1 MTAYR
6 KKDLVPVLPHKGTD
20 TRPTKFF
27 LLRFPIDVTNA
38 CEYSFFG
45 PEGGPMARFRAFV
58 SVALS
63 LLFVVSS
70 SMGASAP
77 PLGTITSAL
86 GAHVGAANATV
97 GATVFGGDKLSTLQT
112 GTLQLRSGAARLMLS
127 GSSVATVAEVNGI
140 PGATLQQGTAVFSTA
155 NAKAFVLRASV
166 AEIRAETDQ
175 PTVAQ
180 VTYVNKDE
188 LIVRSTRGS
197 MAITVDGETQ
207 TVPEGMSYRVI
218 LNPDSYPAA
227 AAAPQ
232 GPQGAGAHGS
242 GGAPRRAGRSRFLLI
257 AIVLTSVATG
267 VAIYEVV
274 QSPSRP

>member
-1 MTAYR
+1 
-6 KKDLVPVLPHKGTD
+6 
-20 TRPTKFF
+20 
-27 LLRFPIDVTNA
+27 
-38 CEYSFFG
+38 
-45 PEGGPMARFRAFV
+45 MARLRAFV
-58 SVALS
+58 SVVLS
-63 LLFVVSS
+63 LLFVVSGA
-70 SMGASAP
+70 MGASAS
-77 PLGTITSAL
+77 PLGTITSAF

-112 GTLQLRSGAARLMLS
+112 GSLQVRTGAARLMLS
-127 GSSVATVAEVNGI
+127 GGSAATVSDVNGT
-140 PGATLQQGTAVFSTA
+140 PSATLQQGTAVFSTA

-207 TVPEGMSYRVI
+207 TVPEGMAYRVI
-218 LNPDSYPAA
+218 LDPDSYPTAA
-227 AAAPQ
+227 SAPQ
-232 GPQGAGAHGS
+232 GPQGAGAKGS
-242 GGAPRRAGRSRFLLI
+242 GRPPHRAGRSRFLLI
-257 AIVLTSVATG
+257 AIVLTSAATG
-267 VAIYEVV
+267 VALYEVL